1 VSNRLMTTN
10 EKVYISKKKRPWIWL
25 IPDFTNSLTLYHNV
39 GIKTVHYH
47 YQNNRP
53 QQMNLAQKNII
64 LFVILAILASGI
76 PALTLC
82 STHCVTNNPS
92 PDFHKEV
99 KCSLSNHSFFQYGI
113 ELSIFYLTPLLDFF
127 LVTSILSLPT
137 GYLSTLFRPPRFSF

>member
-1 VSNRLMTTN
+1 MTNN

-25 IPDFTNSLTLYHNV
+25 LPDFINSLTFYHNV
-39 GIKTVHYH
+39 GIKMGY

-64 LFVILAILASGI
+64 LFVILVILASGI

-82 STHCVTNNPS
+82 STHCVTSNPG

-113 ELSIFYLTPLLDFF
+113 EQSIFYITLLLGFF
-127 LVTSILSLPT
+127 LVTSKLFIPA
-137 GYLSTLFRPPRFSF
+137 GYLSTLFKPPRFSY